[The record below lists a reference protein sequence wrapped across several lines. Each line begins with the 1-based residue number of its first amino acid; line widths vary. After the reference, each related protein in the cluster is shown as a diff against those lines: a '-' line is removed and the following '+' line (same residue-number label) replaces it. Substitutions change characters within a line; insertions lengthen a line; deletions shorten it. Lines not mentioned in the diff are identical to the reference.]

1 MITKELLNYYYEY
14 KDGNLFFK
22 NLSKGNTSAKI
33 GDKAGHTT
41 KQKYVLIKV
50 EGKGYLLHRVI
61 YCMHYGYFP
70 KQVDHIDGN
79 PENNKIENLRAVTG
93 SQNCMNKKISIRNTS
108 GFKNVHWHESMNK
121 WRVQIKTNGITKTF
135 GCYEDI
141 ELADLVAHEVRD
153 KYFGR
158 YARHN

>member
-1 MITKELLNYYYEY
+1 MITKELLNELFIYNN
-14 KDGNLFFK
+14 GNLFVK
-22 NLSKGNTSAKI
+22 NVSKKNTRLKI

-41 KQKYVLIKV
+41 KQGYGLIKIN
-50 EGKGYLLHRVI
+50 GKSYLLHRVI

-70 KQVDHIDGN
+70 NQVDHIDNN
-79 PENNKIENLRAVTG
+79 PINNKIENLREVTG

-108 GFKNVHWHESMNK
+108 GYKNVCWHKAAKK
-121 WRVQIKTNGITKTF
+121 WRVQIKIKGVSKNF

-141 ELADLVAHEVRD
+141 ELADLVAHEVRN
-153 KYFGR
+153 KYFGK

>member
-1 MITKELLNYYYEY
+1 MITQEITNYYYEY
-14 KDGNLFFK
+14 KDGALFVK
-22 NLSKGNTSAKI
+22 NVSKKNTRLKV

-41 KQKYVLIKV
+41 KEGYTLIKIN
-50 EGKGYLLHRVI
+50 GKSYLLHRVI
-61 YCMHYGYFP
+61 YFLHHGNFP
-70 KQVDHIDGN
+70 DQVDHIDGN
-79 PENNKIENLRAVTG
+79 QTNNKIENLRSVTG

-108 GFKNVHWHESMNK
+108 GYKNVHWHEAAKK
-121 WRVQIKTNGITKTF
+121 WRVQLKTKGISKNF